1 MTSHRVCLWGLH
13 KIMCLKYLAWNS
25 EHALCVLGKWLLFLL
40 LNEYIFPSLQDRR
53 WHLSHLFWTW
63 KRIYW
68 FYCYTVFS
76 KCFCWSNNVQKM
88 YCIIKK
94 SPFSSLWEVHP
105 YPCLFEPS
113 HFSYPRAVHF
123 LGWSRRLLQPLDIV
137 TSPEFSIPILLIEHL
152 FWNWYGCEQKVSILS
167 SCMPQRRSVL
177 GDASKPSSFLSENSS
192 HIKRNTGET
201 ENKSMSSADPDFS
214 DYNLSPSDTEL

>member
-1 MTSHRVCLWGLH
+1 MGCFLLGLNATEDRHSRWALAYVGPASAPSTKHQFQAGAAAWGPQHGLITTPACMQMSLPLRSWKTLRSSFSFLIYKIKILIVPMTSHRVCLWGLH
-13 KIMCLKYLAWNS
+13 KITCLKYLAWNS
-25 EHALCVLGKWLLFLL
+25 EHALCVLDKWLLFLL

-94 SPFSSLWEVHP
+94 SPFSSLWEVRP

-113 HFSYPRAVHF
+113 P
-123 LGWSRRLLQPLDIV
+123 LLLSQSCPLPWVI
-137 TSPEFSIPILLIEHL
+137 T
-152 FWNWYGCEQKVSILS
+152 
-167 SCMPQRRSVL
+167 
-177 GDASKPSSFLSENSS
+177 
-192 HIKRNTGET
+192 
-201 ENKSMSSADPDFS
+201 
-214 DYNLSPSDTEL
+214 